1 MPSFSHRVNSVKD
14 LGIYFESD
22 LSFKL
27 NHSKIITKSLKMLG
41 FINRN
46 TKEFKNPI
54 CLKTLYISLVRS
66 NLEFGSIIWSSN
78 YSKYIN
84 ELDNVQFKFLK
95 RISYITNI
103 HITRDTVNTIE
114 NYLSLDSLNIRRQ
127 IADIMLVYDILNN
140 LIDCPDLLS
149 EIGFRVP

>member
-1 MPSFSHRVNSVKD
+1 M
-14 LGIYFESD
+14 
-22 LSFKL
+22 
-27 NHSKIITKSLKMLG
+27 
-41 FINRN
+41 
-46 TKEFKNPI
+46 
-54 CLKTLYISLVRS
+54 SLVRS

-84 ELDNVQFKFLK
+84 ELDNVQYKFLK

-103 HITRDTVNTIE
+103 HTTRDTVNIIE
-114 NYLSLDSLNIRRQ
+114 NFLSLDSLNIRCQ

-149 EIGFRVP
+149 KIGFRVPCTNTRNMDLFVIPKIPIMGIVRSFQVLLFWPIRYQSN